1 MSPRS
6 CDLLSVI
13 RCPLTNNYVA
23 LSHVQTIFR
32 DEALCE
38 EHLRPLQT
46 FLQEMTS
53 QGNRR

>member
-1 MSPRS
+1 MSHQS

-32 DEALCE
+32 DEALSE